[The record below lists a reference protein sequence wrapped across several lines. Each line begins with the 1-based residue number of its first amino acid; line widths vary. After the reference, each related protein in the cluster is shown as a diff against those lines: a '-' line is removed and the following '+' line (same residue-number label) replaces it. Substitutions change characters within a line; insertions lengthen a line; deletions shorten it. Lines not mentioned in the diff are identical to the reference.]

1 MTADTTDGPAARSPR
16 GSTQVAA
23 VIGDPVRHSLS
34 PVLHN
39 AGFRAAGLDWV
50 YVALPVAAGR
60 AAEALAAM
68 DVLGIGGLS
77 VTMPHKEPV
86 ARALEGRLSAAAARL
101 GAVNCVRREGDGL
114 VGENTDGRGF
124 VDSLRHEGG
133 VDPSGATV
141 AVVGAGGA
149 GRAVVEALAAAGAAR
164 IVVVNRDRGRAEQ
177 AVALAAGVGEHGAE
191 GDVAGVDIVV
201 NATSVGMG
209 VASGQPPALPF
220 DPDLIRPGQ
229 VVADLVYQ
237 PIRTG
242 LLEAAEARGAIV
254 VNGVGML
261 LHQAAY
267 AFELWTGVAAPVA
280 AMRGAVLEHLG

>member
-1 MTADTTDGPAARSPR
+1 MTAAAPHGSATGSPR

-50 YVALPVAAGR
+50 YVAFPVAAGR

-101 GAVNCVRREGDGL
+101 GAVNCVRRDADGL

-141 AVVGAGGA
+141 AVFGAGGA

-164 IVVVNRDRGRAEQ
+164 IVVVNRDRGRAER
-177 AVALAAGVGEHGAE
+177 AVALAGGVGAHGSDAE
-191 GDVAGVDIVV
+191 VAGVDIVV

-209 VASGQPPALPF
+209 VGSGHPPVLPF
-220 DPDLIRPGQ
+220 DPDLLRQGQ

-242 LLEAAEARGAIV
+242 LLEAAEARGATT

-261 LHQAAY
+261 LYQAAY

-280 AMRGAVLEHLG
+280 AMRGAVLDHLA